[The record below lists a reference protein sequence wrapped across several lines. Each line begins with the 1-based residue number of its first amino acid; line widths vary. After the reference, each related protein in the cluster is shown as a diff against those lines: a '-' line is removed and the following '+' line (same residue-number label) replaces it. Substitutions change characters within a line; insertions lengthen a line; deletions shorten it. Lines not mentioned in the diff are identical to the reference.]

1 MGISILTTKLFIP
14 SARPQLVDRPRLL
27 DRLDA
32 ARASGCRALLVCAPA
47 GSGKT
52 IVIVQ
57 WLARLAWPTAWLS
70 LDERDNQPARFFTY
84 LIAALQAVAP
94 GAGQAAGALLELPA
108 FDLEEVVTLLVNDLS
123 AAPGPFI
130 LVLDDCHTLTG
141 PVLLRALD
149 FLLEAQPPGM
159 RLLLLS
165 REDPPL
171 QLARRRARGQL
182 IELRQADLRFT
193 PAEAAAFLNHSM
205 GLDISP
211 AQVDALEART
221 EGWIAGL
228 QMAAISLQSQPDP
241 ERFIREFSGSHR
253 FILDY
258 LMEEVLARQP
268 QPVQE
273 FLLHTAILERLC
285 AGLCAAVID
294 PDPSTSQGTSGE
306 TGVQPAQHMLDYL
319 AKANLFTIPLDEE
332 RHWYRYHHLFGDL
345 LRMHLHA
352 QRPGLVAPLH
362 RRAAA
367 WYETSGD
374 PRLAVEHALQA
385 QDFQLAA
392 DLVERHMLER
402 WQNADMDFLQLAS
415 RLPQAVVASRP
426 SLCLYS
432 AWMGVILGQTGRILP
447 LVTAAERALDA
458 AGDASL
464 PAAVSQRAFAR
475 TLRAYLADLANQP
488 VQLDDGV
495 PRALDLIPEEAAGMR
510 NSVAVVLG
518 TLYFMENDF
527 AAAQRFFEAAVDLD
541 KRLGGTNAVP
551 IATAR
556 LARLLQV
563 QGRLGAALQ
572 LLQENEAYVRER
584 GIRRFYVAGSLNLQ
598 VGEILLELNQ
608 LEAAEEQIR
617 TGLRLL
623 EDWRVPQTLGLGL
636 GFLAR
641 VQIAR
646 ADLPAARESLSRL
659 AALIPLVELHP
670 EFSYAAQRAQ
680 VLLWEAEGSLPALA
694 AWAAANPLDAFPA
707 FTFRNEPRH
716 VLLAR
721 AWLALGRRAD
731 AAALLESLD
740 RSAQSGGRTGSRL
753 EILALLAVAQA
764 GLSDL
769 PATPVNP
776 SGAEIATFPAAL
788 ESALRLAAPEGC
800 LRSFLNHGQPM
811 RRLLI
816 HWLER
821 SSAPQDEPLRAHARR
836 LLAAFGGSSSPAP
849 LSPAAGSPGIV
860 EPLSARE
867 LEVLRLVAQGLTNQQ
882 IAARLVI
889 SLRTVKKHVE
899 NINGKLS
906 TQNRT
911 QAVARAREAGLC

>member
-1 MGISILTTKLFIP
+1 MSIPILKTKLFIP
-14 SARPQLVDRPRLL
+14 AARPQLVGRPRLL

-32 ARASGCRALLVCAPA
+32 ARAPGCRALLISASA

-52 IVIVQ
+52 TVIVQ
-57 WLARLAWPTAWLS
+57 WLARLGWPIAWLS

-94 GAGQAAGALLELPA
+94 GAGETARGLLELPT
-108 FDLEEVVTLLVNDLS
+108 FDLEEVVTLLVNELS
-123 AAPGPFI
+123 ALPGPFI
-130 LVLDDCHTLTG
+130 LALDDCHNLTDS
-141 PVLLRALD
+141 VLLRALD

-205 GLDISP
+205 GLDLSP
-211 AQVDALEART
+211 AQVDSLEART

-258 LMEEVLARQP
+258 LMEEILARQP

-273 FLLHTAILERLC
+273 FLLRTAILERLC
-285 AGLCAAVID
+285 AELCAAMAV
-294 PDPSTSQGTSGE
+294 PLS
-306 TGVQPAQHMLDYL
+306 VQQAQHMLDQL
-319 AKANLFTIPLDEE
+319 ARANLFVIPLDEE
-332 RHWYRYHHLFGDL
+332 RHWYRYHHLFADL
-345 LRMHLHA
+345 LKMHLHA
-352 QRPGLVAPLH
+352 NQAQVPGLIALLH

-367 WYETSGD
+367 WYESAGD
-374 PRLAVEHALQA
+374 SRLAVEHALQA

-392 DLVERHMLER
+392 DLVDRHMLER
-402 WQNADMDFLQLAS
+402 WQNADMDFLQLAN

-426 SLCLYS
+426 SLGLYS

-447 LVTAAERALDA
+447 LVAAAEQALDA
-458 AGDASL
+458 ADDTSS

-488 VQLDDGV
+488 VQLDDEL

-527 AAAQRFFEAAVDLD
+527 AAAQRFFEEAVRLD

-572 LLQENEAYVRER
+572 LLRENEAYVRER
-584 GIRRFYVAGSLNLQ
+584 GVRRFYVAGSLNLQ
-598 VGEILLELNQ
+598 AGEILLEMNQ
-608 LEAAEEQIR
+608 LEAAEEQIH

-646 ADLPAARESLSRL
+646 ANLPGARESLSRL
-659 AALIPLVELHP
+659 AVLIPQAQLHP

-680 VLLWEAEGSLPALA
+680 VLLWEAEGNLPALA
-694 AWAAANPLDAFPA
+694 AWTAANPIDAAPV

-721 AWLALGRRAD
+721 AWLAQGRRAD
-731 AAALLESLD
+731 AVAVLEPLD
-740 RSAQSGGRTGSRL
+740 ISAQSGGRAGSRL
-753 EILALLAVAQA
+753 EILVLLAIAR
-764 GLSDL
+764 GGDPSD
-769 PATPVNP
+769 PSTTRVNP
-776 SGAEIATFPAAL
+776 TRAVAASSSATALTAL
-788 ESALRLAAPEGC
+788 ETALRLAAPEGC
-800 LRSFLNHGQPM
+800 LRSFLNLGRPM
-811 RRLLI
+811 RHLLAL
-816 HWLER
+816 WLER
-821 SSAPQDEPLRAHARR
+821 SFVPADEPLRVHARR
-836 LLAAFGGSSSPAP
+836 LLAVFDGSPSPAP
-849 LSPAAGSPGIV
+849 LSPAAVSPGCV

-882 IAARLVI
+882 IASRLVI
-889 SLRTVKKHVE
+889 SLRTVKKHIE

-911 QAVARAREAGLC
+911 QAVARARELGLL